1 MKRWTLT
8 EEELLAQS
16 ADEYMNADQLAFFK
30 GRLLAKAESIRER
43 IRANQQLCQIERQ
56 ADASDAA
63 SIEEDRSK
71 AMRLI
76 DLDNNV
82 LANIKKA
89 LEAIADESYGFCQE
103 TGCEISLERLLLI
116 PESLL
121 SVDAMQA
128 REARSRHQRAA

>member
-8 EEELLAQS
+8 EEQLLAQS

-30 GRLLAKAESIRER
+30 GRLLAKAETIKER

-63 SIEEDRSK
+63 SIEEDRAK

-76 DLDNNV
+76 DMDNAI
-82 LANIKKA
+82 LANVRKA
-89 LEAIADESYGFCQE
+89 LEAVAEGEYGFCRAFG
-103 TGCEISLERLLLI
+103 TEIGLERLLLV

-128 REARSRHQRAA
+128 QEARSRHQRAA

>member
-8 EEELLAQS
+8 EEQLLAQS

-30 GRLLAKAESIRER
+30 GRLLAKAETIKER

-63 SIEEDRSK
+63 SIEEDRLK

-76 DLDNNV
+76 DLDNGI
-82 LANIKKA
+82 LANVKKA
-89 LEAIADESYGFCQE
+89 LEAIAEESYGWCID
-103 TGCEISLERLLLI
+103 TGESIGLERLLLI

>member
-8 EEELLAQS
+8 EEQLLAQS

-30 GRLLAKAESIRER
+30 SRLLAKADTVKER

-76 DLDNNV
+76 DLDNV
-82 LANIKKA
+82 LLGNIKKA
-89 LEAIADESYGFCQE
+89 LEAIAEGDYGFCSDSAE
-103 TGCEISLERLLLI
+103 PIGLDRLLLI

>member
-8 EEELLAQS
+8 EEQLLAQS

-30 GRLLAKAESIRER
+30 NRLLAKADAIKER

-76 DLDNNV
+76 DLDNGI

-103 TGCEISLERLLLI
+103 TGSEISLERLLLV